1 MLNKLKKILLCTIV
15 FLITLVSFTDVY
27 ASETSDFSYGKI
39 DSYVYTLVHSSGGGH
54 NTTSNNSN
62 QNNDS
67 QNNNNCKYVFGD
79 PNDDSTIAWMLQKF
93 LNYAKIIGPLLVIVL
108 SGFDFAKNALSPDAD
123 NMKKISKKLVTRLI
137 CAVGLYFVPLLT
149 SFILNLINNTTGDQ
163 ACGIQ

>member
-27 ASETSDFSYGKI
+27 AKENINNRRI
-39 DSYVYTLVHSSGGGH
+39 DSYIYTLVDD
-54 NTTSNNSN
+54 TTSNINA
-62 QNNDS
+62 
-67 QNNNNCKYVFGD
+67 QNNNNCEYVFGD

-149 SFILNLINNTTGDQ
+149 SFILNLINNTAGDQ

>member
-27 ASETSDFSYGKI
+27 ASETKDFNYGKI
-39 DSYVYTLVHSSGGGH
+39 DSYVYTLAHSSGGGH
-54 NTTSNNSN
+54 NTARRN
-62 QNNDS
+62 NNDDN
-67 QNNNNCKYVFGD
+67 QNNNNCEYVFGD

-149 SFILNLINNTTGDQ
+149 SFILNLINNTSGDQ

>member
-1 MLNKLKKILLCTIV
+1 MLNKLKKIFMCIVV
-15 FLITLVSFTDVY
+15 FLITLFSFTDVY
-27 ASETSDFSYGKI
+27 AKENINNRRI
-39 DSYVYTLVHSSGGGH
+39 DSYIYTLVDD
-54 NTTSNNSN
+54 TTSNINA
-62 QNNDS
+62 
-67 QNNNNCKYVFGD
+67 QNNNNCEYVFGD

-149 SFILNLINNTTGDQ
+149 SFILNLINNTSGDQ

>member
-15 FLITLVSFTDVY
+15 FLITLFSFTDVY
-27 ASETSDFSYGKI
+27 AKENINNRRI
-39 DSYVYTLVHSSGGGH
+39 DSYIYTLVDD
-54 NTTSNNSN
+54 TTSNINA
-62 QNNDS
+62 
-67 QNNNNCKYVFGD
+67 QNNNNCEYVFGD

-137 CAVGLYFVPLLT
+137 CAIGLYFVPLLT
-149 SFILNLINNTTGDQ
+149 SFILNLINNTSGDQ

>member
-27 ASETSDFSYGKI
+27 AKENINNRRI
-39 DSYVYTLVHSSGGGH
+39 DSYIYTLVDD
-54 NTTSNNSN
+54 TTSNINA
-62 QNNDS
+62 
-67 QNNNNCKYVFGD
+67 QNNNNCEYVFGD

-137 CAVGLYFVPLLT
+137 CAIGLYFVPLLT
-149 SFILNLINNTTGDQ
+149 SFILNLINNTSGDQ